1 VAELPRL
8 YDLVGLSDFAAND
21 RDGIFQRY
29 ARDRRVE
36 QQPHEV
42 QRFRLFFAFILEPAR
57 AGHGKMRARRVRY
70 HQIPVVAQYV
80 AHVTLM
86 VRAWRFRR
94 EQVA

>member
-8 YDLVGLSDFAAND
+8 YDLVGLPNLAANN

-42 QRFRLFFAFILEPAR
+42 ERFRLFGLLILEPAR
-57 AGHGKMRARRVRY
+57 TGHSEVRAGRVRD
-70 HQIPVVAQYV
+70 HQIPAIGQDHRHI
-80 AHVTLM
+80 ALM
-86 VRAWRFRR
+86 VRAGRFRR